1 MLLHMFYEYEYE
13 DDAFRIVASLPEMV
27 YQRNVPCN
35 AAYSHTETTH
45 LQ

>member
-13 DDAFRIVASLPEMV
+13 EGAFKNVASLPEMV

-35 AAYSHTETTH
+35 AAYSLTETTH